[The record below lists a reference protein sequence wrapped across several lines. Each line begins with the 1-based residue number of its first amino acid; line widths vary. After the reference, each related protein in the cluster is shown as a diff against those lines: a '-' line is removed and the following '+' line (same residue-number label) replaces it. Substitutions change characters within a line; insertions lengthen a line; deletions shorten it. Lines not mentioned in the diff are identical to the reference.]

1 MRTLIPPVAVQN
13 HKQLDEQSLS
23 SLTAKPVTNAPNPVA
38 PPSLAKHN
46 HNSPKL
52 RYSPPF
58 PPKHNNNPPPWVALL
73 LAASGPCCR
82 RSPACPP
89 RVEAHHRPATRD
101 PRTPG
106 LHRPPTS
113 CSSNPVTAATA
124 DRADGTP
131 NNLLLILSILLLLVS
146 SHRASQLP
154 TNRPN
159 NQQDP
164 SKRTNQHKT
173 GHKQERRSKACLPC
187 LPA

>member
-1 MRTLIPPVAVQN
+1 MAVLPFFPSIP
-13 HKQLDEQSLS
+13 
-23 SLTAKPVTNAPNPVA
+23 LTILPYPLNP
-38 PPSLAKHN
+38 
-46 HNSPKL
+46 
-52 RYSPPF
+52 
-58 PPKHNNNPPPWVALL
+58 NNNPPPWVALL

-101 PRTPG
+101 PTTPG
-106 LHRPPTS
+106 LQRPPTN

-131 NNLLLILSILLLLVS
+131 NNLLLLILSILLLLVS

-164 SKRTNQHKT
+164 NKRTKQHKQT
-173 GHKQERRSKACLPC
+173 QPQTQRKGLPAFPACLTQSSHGSSN
-187 LPA
+187 LREARRGLAHTHTHQ